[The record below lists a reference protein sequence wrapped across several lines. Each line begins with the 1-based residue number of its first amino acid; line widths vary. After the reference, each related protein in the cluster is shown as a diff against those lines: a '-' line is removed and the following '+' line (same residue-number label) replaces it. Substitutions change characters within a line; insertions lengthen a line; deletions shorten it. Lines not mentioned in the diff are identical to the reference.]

1 MTSHTGPASPTGP
14 PRTGLVG
21 WQRLVVAVL
30 AGLGVTILVV
40 LAGTIAAVKLALSGI
55 DPATLERRLK
65 QGMQFPAAYLSL
77 YLAFAALS
85 SLAGGYVTGRVAHRR
100 GSKAVGV
107 LAALLLLTG
116 VFSLT
121 EGGGETGQPS
131 WYPWVLLLLGPAG
144 VLLGGSLASRGQ
156 DAPAPSADVAG

>member
-1 MTSHTGPASPTGP
+1 MTSHTGPAAPAGSP
-14 PRTGLVG
+14 RIGLVG

-40 LAGTIAAVKLALSGI
+40 LVGTIAAVKLALSGM
-55 DPATLERRLK
+55 DPATLELRLK
-65 QGMQFPAAYLSL
+65 QGMQLPAGYLSL

-85 SLAGGYVTGRVAHRR
+85 SLAGGYVTGRVASRR

-107 LAALLLLTG
+107 LAALLLLAG

-131 WYPWVLLLLGPAG
+131 WYPYVLLLLGPAG
-144 VLLGGSLASRGQ
+144 VMMGGSLVRRGQ
-156 DAPAPSADVAG
+156 DAPAPTADTAE

>member
-1 MTSHTGPASPTGP
+1 MTSHTGPAFHAGP
-14 PRTGLVG
+14 PHIGLVG

-30 AGLGVTILVV
+30 AGLSVTILVV
-40 LAGTIAAVKLALSGI
+40 LVGTIAAVKLALSGM
-55 DPATLERRLK
+55 DPATLELRLK
-65 QGMQFPAAYLSL
+65 QGMQLPAGYLSL

-85 SLAGGYVTGRVAHRR
+85 SLAGGYVTGKVATQR

-107 LAALLLLTG
+107 LAALLLLSG

-131 WYPWVLLLLGPAG
+131 WYPYVLLLLGPAG
-144 VLLGGSLASRGQ
+144 VMIGGSLVRRDR
-156 DAPAPSADVAG
+156 DAPAPAPDASG